1 MPAQEAE
8 GALAMARYTG
18 PRTKRSRRAR
28 QLLDENKAKYFDRRP
43 YPPGQHGRGR
53 IRESQYQIQLREKQ
67 KLRFMYGVL
76 EKQFRKYYKNAAK
89 KSGITGTNLLVI
101 LESRLDNVVYRS
113 GLASTR
119 PQARQLVNHGH
130 FLVNEKKVDIP
141 SFEVKAGDI
150 VTVRERSKDILPIV
164 HSIDTVGRQVPEW
177 LTVDTSKKTITVDSM
192 PSREMID
199 TEIKEQL
206 IVELYSK

>member
-130 FLVNEKKVDIP
+130 FLVNGNKVDIP

-177 LTVDTSKKTITVDSM
+177 LTVDTSKKSITVDSM

>member
-1 MPAQEAE
+1 
-8 GALAMARYTG
+8 MARYTG

-101 LESRLDNVVYRS
+101 LETRLDNVVYRS

-130 FLVNEKKVDIP
+130 FLVNDRKVDIP
-141 SFEVKAGDI
+141 SYEVRAGDI
-150 VTVRERSKDILPIV
+150 VTVKEKSKDILPIQ
-164 HSIDTVGRQVPEW
+164 HAIDTVGRTVPEW
-177 LTVDTSKKTITVDSM
+177 LDVDANKRQITIDTL

-199 TEIKEQL
+199 TDIKEQL

>member
-1 MPAQEAE
+1 
-8 GALAMARYTG
+8 MARYTG

-130 FLVNEKKVDIP
+130 FLVNGNKVDIP

-150 VTVRERSKDILPIV
+150 VTVRERSKDILPIM

-177 LTVDTSKKTITVDSM
+177 LTVDTSKKSITVDSM

>member
-1 MPAQEAE
+1 
-8 GALAMARYTG
+8 MARYTG
-18 PRTKRSRRAR
+18 PRTKVSRRAR
-28 QLLDENKAKYFDRRP
+28 QLLDENKAKYYDRRP

-67 KLRFMYGVL
+67 KLKFMYGVL

-89 KSGITGTNLLVI
+89 AKGITGTSLLVI
-101 LESRLDNVVYRS
+101 LETRLDNVVYRS

-130 FLVNEKKVDIP
+130 FLVNDKKVDIP
-141 SFEVKAGDI
+141 SYRVRAGDV
-150 VTVRERSKDILPIV
+150 VTVKERSNDILPIQ
-164 HSIDTVGRQVPEW
+164 HAIDTVGRTVPEW
-177 LTVDTSKKTITVDSM
+177 IDVNPGDRTITIDSM
-192 PSREMID
+192 PSREQID
-199 TEIKEQL
+199 TDIKEQL

>member
-1 MPAQEAE
+1 
-8 GALAMARYTG
+8 MARYTG

-89 KSGITGTNLLVI
+89 KHGITGTNLLVI
-101 LESRLDNVVYRS
+101 LETRLDNVVYRA
-113 GLASTR
+113 GLGSTR
-119 PQARQLVNHGH
+119 PQARQLVNHAH
-130 FLVNEKKVDIP
+130 FLVNGKKVDIP
-141 SFEVKAGDI
+141 SYEVRAGD
-150 VTVRERSKDILPIV
+150 VVSVREKSKDILPIQ

-177 LTVDTSKKTITVDSM
+177 LSVNQGERTITIEAM
-192 PSREMID
+192 PSRDQID

>member
-1 MPAQEAE
+1 
-8 GALAMARYTG
+8 MARYTG

-43 YPPGQHGRGR
+43 YPPGEHGRGR

-67 KLRFMYGVL
+67 KLRFTYGVL
-76 EKQFRKYYKNAAK
+76 ERQFRRYYEKAARQR
-89 KSGITGTNLLVI
+89 GITGENLLRL

-113 GLASTR
+113 GLARTR

-130 FLVNEKKVDIP
+130 FRVNGKKVDIP
-141 SFEVKAGDI
+141 SYQVRQGDVI
-150 VTVRERSKDILPIV
+150 TMRERSKELFPVQQAVDT
-164 HSIDTVGRQVPEW
+164 IDRPQPEW
-177 LTVDTSKKTITVDSM
+177 LDVDAGDRKVTVTAL
-192 PSREMID
+192 PSRQQID
-199 TEIKEQL
+199 TEIQEQL

>member
-1 MPAQEAE
+1 M
-8 GALAMARYTG
+8 
-18 PRTKRSRRAR
+18 SRRAR

-67 KLRFMYGVL
+67 KLKFIYGVL
-76 EKQFRKYYKNAAK
+76 EKQFRRYYKNAAK
-89 KSGITGTNLLVI
+89 ASGITGTNLLVI
-101 LESRLDNVVYRS
+101 LETRLDNVVYRS

-119 PQARQLVNHGH
+119 PQARQLVNHAH
-130 FLVNEKKVDIP
+130 FLVNGKKVDIP
-141 SFEVKAGDI
+141 SYSVRPGDV
-150 VTVRERSKDILPIV
+150 VTVKERSTEILPIQ
-164 HSIDTVGRQVPEW
+164 HAIDTVGRSVPDW
-177 LTVDTSKKTITVDSM
+177 LNVEAGDRKITVDTL
-192 PSREMID
+192 PSREQID